1 MSRKWTRPPG
11 PEDVVSGR
19 EAFNVARVRDALVSL
34 GVGVMHARVYCA
46 LLRKSNLTATELAE
60 ETEISRGH
68 IYEVLNELHESA
80 MVASHA
86 GKVHQYSAYQPA
98 IVLPAIA
105 DKRERELAEKRSTFS
120 RIFAGMEFRGSSLAE
135 SPIRERLRIL
145 YTDHEIA
152 EFQTRLFRKAR
163 KAFLLFEQQTL
174 FPARGP
180 EEMQGDSWYEEKSRA
195 MGACSDAR
203 IVIDAKILQ
212 NSILRRRVDAA
223 ADRGMTLR
231 VARSLPFHALVID
244 GKHVLM
250 NLPESPALPTNPQV
264 YLNHPGL
271 AASLG
276 EEFERQWKRAQA
288 HRRATP

>member
-1 MSRKWTRPPG
+1 MSRKWARTPG
-11 PEDVVSGR
+11 PGDVVSGR
-19 EAFNVARVRDALVSL
+19 GSLNVVRVRDALLSL

-46 LLRKSNLTATELAE
+46 LLREGNLTASQLAE
-60 ETEISRGH
+60 KTDISRGH
-68 IYEVLNELHESA
+68 IYEVLNELHENA
-80 MVASHA
+80 MITSLA
-86 GKVHQYSAYQPA
+86 GKVQQYSAYQPA

-105 DKRERELAEKRSTFS
+105 DKRERELAEKRSTFA
-120 RIFAGMEFRGSSLAE
+120 RIFSGVEFRSTSAAE

-145 YTDHEIA
+145 YTDDEIA

-195 MGACSDAR
+195 MDACGDAR
-203 IVIDAKILQ
+203 IIIDSKILDD
-212 NSILRRRVDAA
+212 SVLRRRVDAA
-223 ADRGMTLR
+223 VERGMTLR
-231 VARSLPFHALVID
+231 VSHSLPFHALVID

-264 YLNHPGL
+264 YLQHPGL
-271 AASLG
+271 AASLA
-276 EEFERQWKRAQA
+276 EEFERRWKGAEG
-288 HRRATP
+288 HRRTPG